1 MLLEGRQRA
10 EREVQLIDFSKFLNG
25 NETQRTDTAKAIV
38 NGFQTAGFI
47 YLSNTPIRPEVRK
60 HVFDISAKLFT
71 LDERKKKSMAWT
83 TPQKN
88 RGYSGPGREKV
99 TQLEDIDE
107 VAKLRQVTPD
117 LKESFEMGREN
128 EPGYPNVWPEETD
141 PVPAGFKTTMIDW
154 FLQCQ
159 AFNVEIMRAIG
170 VGMGLGETYFDP
182 FIDTGDNTLRLLHYP
197 AVSRE
202 SFKTNP
208 GQERAGAHTDY
219 GTITLLFQDTHGGLQ
234 VESPSG
240 QYVDVPPIEG
250 TVVINVADLLARWSN
265 DVLKSTMHRVV
276 EPSPGHGDGDGDT
289 YPARYVIA

>member
-1 MLLEGRQRA
+1 MRQRA
-10 EREVQLIDFSKFLNG
+10 KTDAQLIDFSKFLNG
-25 NETQRTDTAKAIV
+25 DEAQRTETAKAIV

-47 YLSNTPIRPEVRK
+47 YLSNTPIRPELRK

-71 LDERKKKSMAWT
+71 LDEDRKKAMAWT

-99 TQLEDIDE
+99 TQLDDVNE
-107 VAKLRQVTPD
+107 VAKLREVMPD

-128 EPGYPNVWPEETD
+128 EPGYPNVWPEETG
-141 PVPAGFKTTMIDW
+141 PVAEGFKATMIEW
-154 FLQCQ
+154 FTQCQ
-159 AFNVEIMRAIG
+159 AFNVEVMRAIA
-170 VGMGLGETYFDP
+170 VGMGLNPGYFDP

-197 AVSRE
+197 AVPRGI
-202 SFKTNP
+202 FKA

-234 VESPSG
+234 VESPNG
-240 QYVDVPPIEG
+240 HYVDVPPIEN

-276 EPSPGHGDGDGDT
+276 EPSHAEADGDGDN
-289 YPARYVIA
+289 YPARYSIA

>member
-1 MLLEGRQRA
+1 
-10 EREVQLIDFSKFLNG
+10 
-25 NETQRTDTAKAIV
+25 
-38 NGFQTAGFI
+38 
-47 YLSNTPIRPEVRK
+47 
-60 HVFDISAKLFT
+60 
-71 LDERKKKSMAWT
+71 MAWT

-99 TQLEDIDE
+99 TQLENIDE
-107 VAKLRQVTPD
+107 VAKLRQATPD

-141 PVPAGFKTTMIDW
+141 PIPAGFRTAMIDW

-159 AFNVEIMRAIG
+159 AFNVEVMRAIA
-170 VGMGLGETYFDP
+170 VGMDLGESYFDP
-182 FIDTGDNTLRLLHYP
+182 FVDVGDNTLRLLHYP

-234 VESPSG
+234 VESPNG

-276 EPSPGHGDGDGDT
+276 EPTLAEGEVEGDT
-289 YPARYVIA
+289 YPARYVIAYVSSFSSLISQSEDHITQFCIEQTLCLSLSLSLCVCVLARYLLDTEIYVQILRQPKLHPQHRSHSRHVCV

>member
-1 MLLEGRQRA
+1 MLKA
-10 EREVQLIDFSKFLNG
+10 KVQLIDFSKFLHG
-25 NETQRTDTAKAIV
+25 DGAQRTETAKAIV
-38 NGFQTAGFI
+38 KGFQTAGFI
-47 YLSNTPIRPEVRK
+47 HLSNTPIRPEVRK
-60 HVFDISAKLFT
+60 HVFDISAKFFT
-71 LDERKKKSMAWT
+71 LDEEKKEAMAWT
-83 TPQKN
+83 TAEKN

-107 VAKLRQVTPD
+107 VAKLRQATPD
-117 LKESFEMGREN
+117 LKESFEIGREG
-128 EPGYPNVWPEETD
+128 EPGYPNVWPKEAD
-141 PVPAGFKTTMIDW
+141 PVPTGFKATMIDW

-159 AFNVEIMRAIG
+159 AFNVEVMRAIA
-170 VGMGLGETYFDP
+170 VGMGLGERYFDP
-182 FIDTGDNTLRLLHYP
+182 FIDVGDNTLRLLHYP

-234 VESPSG
+234 VEGPNG
-240 QYVDVPPIEG
+240 QYVDVPPIED

-276 EPSPGHGDGDGDT
+276 EPSLAEGEAEGDT
-289 YPARYVIA
+289 YPARYSIA